1 MFNFRKS
8 ESFEKPVK
16 LDETSSENGVYI
28 RINVSADTV
37 SDNDGNEKIKYSYL
51 EAYCSKEE
59 FEQFKLACRVQ
70 NKDVTAEQIEYD
82 YKLDTPVEYE
92 ETGFTYKPK
101 WAEEIYIG
109 LIEKGTKF
117 PSIFPML
124 IYDSTKKKERAVEM
138 TLQDLTALTMF
149 LAAKQQ
155 QYFKEKK
162 EAEIE
167 E

>member
-1 MFNFRKS
+1 MFNFRKA

-37 SDNDGNEKIKYSYL
+37 PDTDGNEKIKYSYL

-70 NKDVTAEQIEYD
+70 NKDATAAQIEYD
-82 YKLDTPVEYE
+82 YKLDTPVEYLA
-92 ETGFTYKPK
+92 TGFTYKPK
-101 WAEEIYIG
+101 WAEEIYVN

-124 IYDSTKKKERAVEM
+124 IYDSTKQKERAVEM

-149 LAAKQQ
+149 LAEKQQ
-155 QYFKEKK
+155 QYFNEKK
-162 EAEIE
+162 EAEVE

>member
-1 MFNFRKS
+1 M
-8 ESFEKPVK
+8 
-16 LDETSSENGVYI
+16 
-28 RINVSADTV
+28 SADAV
-37 SDNDGNEKIKYSYL
+37 SDNDGNERIKYSYL

-59 FEQFKLACRVQ
+59 FEQFKLAYSVQ

-92 ETGFTYKPK
+92 KTGYTYKPK
-101 WAEEIYIG
+101 WAEEIYVS

-124 IYDSTKKKERAVEM
+124 IYDSTKKRERAVEM

-149 LAAKQQ
+149 LAVKQQ
-155 QYFKEKK
+155 QYFIEKK
-162 EAEIE
+162 EAEAE
-167 E
+167 T

>member
-1 MFNFRKS
+1 M
-8 ESFEKPVK
+8 
-16 LDETSSENGVYI
+16 
-28 RINVSADTV
+28 
-37 SDNDGNEKIKYSYL
+37 
-51 EAYCSKEE
+51 
-59 FEQFKLACRVQ
+59 
-70 NKDVTAEQIEYD
+70 
-82 YKLDTPVEYE
+82 
-92 ETGFTYKPK
+92 
-101 WAEEIYIG
+101 AEEIYIG